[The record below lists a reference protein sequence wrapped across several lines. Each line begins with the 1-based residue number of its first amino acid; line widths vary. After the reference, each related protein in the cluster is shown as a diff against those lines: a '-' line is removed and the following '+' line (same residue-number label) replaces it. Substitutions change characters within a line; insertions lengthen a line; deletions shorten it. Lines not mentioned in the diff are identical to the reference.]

1 MVLTNRHTIT
11 SEHWR
16 SPAEPGRAGCFV
28 LWNVSTRDVAGS
40 ILESKHPIYELEI
53 LPLVVAVKIWA
64 KFIFKKLV
72 VHYLD
77 NDAARS
83 AFIRA
88 NASTTLGSTL
98 IAEYIHFEYKCR
110 FSPWFA
116 RVASHSNPSDQPS
129 RLDFT
134 APWIQHVQRVDVVL
148 PAHLSEWG
156 NNGCADT

>member
-1 MVLTNRHTIT
+1 M
-11 SEHWR
+11 
-16 SPAEPGRAGCFV
+16 
-28 LWNVSTRDVAGS
+28 LWTYLPESLLDQFLS
-40 ILESKHPIYELEI
+40 DSKHPIYEFEI
-53 LPLVVAVKIWA
+53 LLLVVAVKIWA
-64 KFIFKKLV
+64 KFIFRKPA

-88 NASTTLGSTL
+88 NASTAFGAILV
-98 IAEYIHFEYKCR
+98 AEYINFGYKGR

-116 RVASHSNPSDQPS
+116 RCASHSNPSNQP

-134 APWIQHVQRVDVVL
+134 APWSTHVERIDVVQ

-156 NNGCADT
+156 NNGCTDT